1 MLIKRF
7 VRLYIKNYPLWKNI
21 DTNHKI
27 IARILV
33 IYLTHLCVLNI
44 TTMFSSKE
52 IKWKLE
58 TDDKQIPCARIDFRG
73 VMPTQRL
80 CSSHWLKKVNNDQS
94 RAIII
99 NNIKSLN
106 EIETWIQNFH
116 KDTNWRACHQERSV
130 RKVPKQRVKVDLLTI
145 YDNDTNSLLVH
156 D

>member
-1 MLIKRF
+1 MKKHWHKPQNYSKNPGNIFDSPMCFKHNYHVFIKRN
-7 VRLYIKNYPLWKNI
+7 KM
-21 DTNHKI
+21 KI
-27 IARILV
+27 G
-33 IYLTHLCVLNI
+33 N
-44 TTMFSSKE
+44 
-52 IKWKLE
+52 

-73 VMPTQRL
+73 AMPTQRL
-80 CSSHWLKKVNNDQS
+80 CSLHWLKKVNNDQS
-94 RAIII
+94 RAIIN